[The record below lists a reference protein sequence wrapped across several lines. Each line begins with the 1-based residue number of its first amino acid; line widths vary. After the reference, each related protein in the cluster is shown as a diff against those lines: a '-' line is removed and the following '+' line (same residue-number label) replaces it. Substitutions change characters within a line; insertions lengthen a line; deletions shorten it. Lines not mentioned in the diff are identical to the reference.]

1 MKLDYGDY
9 SFKLPENTELGIL
22 RDLFFTDEIIVERKN
37 SLEELSGNYSTERNR
52 IKAEFAGA
60 PSKKVLL
67 IENGT
72 YSKMV
77 EGKYNTNYNPKSYW
91 ATMLSMWHK
100 YDMPV
105 MFMEDSKYTGQF
117 IYGYFYYY
125 LKGILG

>member
-77 EGKYNTNYNPKSYW
+77 GVNIIRTITLN
-91 ATMLSMWHK
+91 L
-100 YDMPV
+100 
-105 MFMEDSKYTGQF
+105 TGQPCF
-117 IYGYFYYY
+117 
-125 LKGILG
+125 LCGINMICQ